1 MHGCKS
7 FCDACATTAL
17 AAPRCACHRP
27 PAQAGQEA
35 GSAVGPRASR
45 KPCGSSAASDSTCA
59 RTERSAATL
68 CTSTCRRAPVKA
80 GAHPPGA
87 HTRAGACPTL
97 VKRRASYSLLPLQRA
112 PDMLGQHCGSSWQGT
127 LRPLERTLY
136 CVCSSSLSAS
146 RRSSRRATSTSL
158 VPASANLRAAAK
170 PIPADAPA
178 TQKAYGLVWCSQTLV
193 YAWTAALQSKTFA
206 VNTPPLNLHGTPV
219 TSTVQPLID
228 RGWYSFDA
236 MAFQQPVW

>member
-1 MHGCKS
+1 MRYHGS
-7 FCDACATTAL
+7 
-17 AAPRCACHRP
+17 
-27 PAQAGQEA
+27 
-35 GSAVGPRASR
+35 
-45 KPCGSSAASDSTCA
+45 
-59 RTERSAATL
+59 RSAAL
-68 CTSTCRRAPVKA
+68 CLPPPACSGRAGSGLRRGAPRLAEALRQLGRERLHLRQDREVRGHVVHLHLPPRTCQGRRAPSRCSHTCRGMPYTREKKGELLTAAAATSSRHA
-80 GAHPPGA
+80 GPALWEQLA
-87 HTRAGACPTL
+87 
-97 VKRRASYSLLPLQRA
+97 
-112 PDMLGQHCGSSWQGT
+112 GT

-219 TSTVQPLID
+219 TSTVQPLD
-228 RGWYSFDA
+228 
-236 MAFQQPVW
+236 